1 MILKM
6 HQKTKTFIAIAAA
19 ATMCAVLNAKD
30 AIAVHSFDKEMS
42 ESKQDEFSTMKS
54 MLGKAMKEETSGVK
68 IVFEKKLY
76 ELKHCPTD
84 FAFINAEKI
93 KNLEI
98 DGNGATV
105 VLDPANSFLRIQG
118 CENITVKNFTIT
130 YSPSPFTQGVISDV
144 NPSEGS
150 FSLTIDKGYPLLPD
164 DAKMREHYGE
174 KCWQWGSVM
183 DSKIRQRK
191 RGVSDHYFID
201 CVEKTSAP
209 DKFKIIV
216 DKSYADRLKGV
227 SNGDR
232 FAMPVYYFKD
242 NRKNNFTP
250 NVAVGGSSNIT
261 VENIT
266 LYRNRNSMCFWIGGN
281 RGKVTMRGNN
291 ITWLPNSNDIIASWR
306 DGYHCKSNETGPT
319 IENCR
324 CEGLLDDSINIST
337 DTIMIKRVLD
347 EKTLELTNP
356 GFTVGDE
363 MGLLYIDSA
372 KWIDGIKVVEAKGN
386 IVTLDTPVKNIKTGE
401 KRPHTDKES
410 TQVYNMKRVNKD
422 FKIKDCFFGMQR
434 RNAMLIRAFN
444 GRIEGNTVEESSA
457 NGISLGN
464 ETGWFYEG
472 PFPRNI
478 TIKENTFKN
487 LWDPGVSLY
496 SSTSANAPINVN
508 FNIKILKNTFIKDS
522 SSPYPPAIYVSKVR
536 GAEIKNNIFKTSSE
550 KILPPESAVKIYNSE
565 NIEVG
570 QE

>member
-1 MILKM
+1 MTLKIY
-6 HQKTKTFIAIAAA
+6 QPIKTVIAAA
-19 ATMCAVLNAKD
+19 AAFAICAVSSAKD
-30 AIAVHSFDKEMS
+30 AIAVYSFDKELS
-42 ESKQDEFSTMKS
+42 ESGQGEFAAMKS
-54 MLGKAMKEETSGVK
+54 MLGKALTEKSSGVK

-84 FAFINAEKI
+84 FPFINAEKI

-105 VLDPANSFLRIQG
+105 VLDPANSFLRIQN
-118 CENITVKNFTIT
+118 CENVTVKNFTII
-130 YSPSPFTQGVISDV
+130 YSPCPFTQGTISDV
-144 NPSEGS
+144 NPANGT
-150 FSLTIDKGYPLLPD
+150 FTLAIDKGYPLLPD

-183 DSKIRQRK
+183 DSKLRQRK

-201 CVEKTSAP
+201 KVEKTP
-209 DKFKIIV
+209 TPGKFKIV
-216 DKSYADRLKGV
+216 LDKSYADRLKGV
-227 SNGDR
+227 TNGDR

-250 NVAVGGSSNIT
+250 NVAVGGSANIT

-291 ITWLPNSNDIIASWR
+291 ITWLPKSEDIIASWR
-306 DGYHCKSNETGPT
+306 DGYHCKTNETGPT
-319 IENCR
+319 IEKCR
-324 CEGLLDDSINIST
+324 SEGLLDDSINIST
-337 DTIMIKRVLD
+337 DTTMIKKVVD
-347 EKTLELTNP
+347 DKTLELTNG
-356 GFTVGDE
+356 GFSVGDE
-363 MGLLYIDSA
+363 IGLLYIDTA
-372 KWIDGIKVVEAKGN
+372 KWIDGIKIVGVEGN
-386 IVTLDTPVKNIKTGE
+386 TVKLDTPVSNIKTGLR
-401 KRPHTDKES
+401 RPHTDKDS
-410 TQVYNMKRVNKD
+410 TQVYNLKRVNKD

-444 GRIEGNTVEESSA
+444 GRIEGNTVEECSA
-457 NGISLGN
+457 NGVSLGN

-487 LWDPGVSLY
+487 LWSSGVSVY
-496 SSTSANAPINVN
+496 SSTAANTPINVD

-522 SSPYPPAIYVSKVR
+522 DSPHPPAIYVSKIR
-536 GAEIKNNIFKTSSE
+536 GAEIKNNIFKTSAD
-550 KILPPESAVKIYNSE
+550 KLLTPESAVKVYNSQ
-565 NIEVG
+565 NVDVG
-570 QE
+570 QD